1 MILTKPSPIELTGH
15 DCHPDHLDP
24 DELVAEHTP
33 RHQTDEPHATC
44 EPALTILMNRICEAH
59 SNRTDHAVDTEIG
72 RSQGFAETTSTQPM
86 PLSWIGQ
93 KWMPRAI

>member
-59 SNRTDHAVDTEIG
+59 SNRTDHAVDGTHHVQAVRIDVD
-72 RSQGFAETTSTQPM
+72 
-86 PLSWIGQ
+86 Q
-93 KWMPRAI
+93 KEREEHEGE